1 MSIDGGMRKQLAA
14 GMRLVASYRKETHTA
29 EVIEGEEG
37 KLRFRL
43 ADGREFTSPS
53 AAGAAVMGGIACN
66 GWRFWSLST
75 DEAEEPKP
83 VKQARAKA
91 TKTSKP
97 TRSTGRSK
105 AKPEAS
111 SDTDTEVGPAEQVE
125 PTDAEPVAAE

>member
-83 VKQARAKA
+83 APAKQPRASRAK
-91 TKTSKP
+91 
-97 TRSTGRSK
+97 K
-105 AKPEAS
+105 AKPAPEAEAE
-111 SDTDTEVGPAEQVE
+111 TTEPANEQA
-125 PTDAEPVAAE
+125 AEPVAAE